1 MEYFYIVIGQIG
13 IFAVY
18 VFIGICLIKTHILNY
33 DGLGVMSKLISKLTL
48 PLLIFVSTIDGANQ
62 EQFIAALPYI
72 PYLS

>member
-18 VFIGICLIKTHILNY
+18 V
-33 DGLGVMSKLISKLTL
+33 
-48 PLLIFVSTIDGANQ
+48 IFGSTIDGANQ